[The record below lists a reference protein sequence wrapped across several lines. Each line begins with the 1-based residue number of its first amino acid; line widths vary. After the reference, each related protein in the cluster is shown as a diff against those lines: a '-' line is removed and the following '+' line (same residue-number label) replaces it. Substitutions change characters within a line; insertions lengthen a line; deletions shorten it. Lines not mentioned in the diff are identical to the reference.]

1 MTARIEALTQRLS
14 QRDLDVLAS
23 LQQYRFVT
31 TQQIARLHFE
41 ATPESAV
48 PRRVNHA
55 LARLRALAVITT
67 LERRIGGVR
76 AGSAGYVWTLTDSG
90 RRVIAATTDETRPP
104 RVRAYEPSVAF
115 LEHTLAVGE
124 AALVARE
131 AARRGVCR
139 LEVLEVEPEAW
150 RPYVAPTGAIVRLKP
165 DLAMVTEAGGFEDR
179 WFIEVDRDTEPPSR
193 VIAKCLAYERYRAT
207 GVEQREHG
215 VFPGTV
221 WIVPSERR
229 AAQLRERIDGD
240 HRLSQQM
247 YAVITLHRFADLLG
261 SGLENFNDNP
271 GGQEGGETS

>member
-1 MTARIEALTQRLS
+1 MTARIDALTQRLS

-55 LARLRALAVITT
+55 LARLRALGVVTT

-76 AGSAGYVWTLTDSG
+76 AGSAGYVWTLTDGG
-90 RRVIAATTDETRPP
+90 RRVTAATSGETRPP

-124 AALVARE
+124 TALVAHE
-131 AARRGVCR
+131 AARRGACR
-139 LEVLEVEPEAW
+139 ILTLEVEPEAW
-150 RPYVAPTGAIVRLKP
+150 RPYVGPTGAVVRLKP
-165 DLAMVTEAGGFEDR
+165 DLAIVTEAGGFEDR

-207 GVEQREHG
+207 GIEQREHG
-215 VFPGTV
+215 VFPATV
-221 WIVPSERR
+221 WLVPSERR
-229 AAQLRERIDGD
+229 ATQLRERIDGD
-240 HRLSQQM
+240 PRLSQQM
-247 YAVITLHRFADLLG
+247 YAVITLDRFADLLG
-261 SGLENFNDNP
+261 SGLESFNDKT
-271 GGQEGGETS
+271 GGQEGGEPS

>member
-1 MTARIEALTQRLS
+1 MTARIDALTQRLS
-14 QRDLDVLAS
+14 QRDLDVLTS
-23 LQQYRFVT
+23 VHQYRFVT
-31 TQQIARLHFE
+31 TQQLARLHFE

-55 LARLRALAVITT
+55 LARLRALGVLTA

-90 RRVIAATTDETRPP
+90 RRIVAATAGETRPP

-124 AALVARE
+124 TALMAHE

-139 LEVLEVEPEAW
+139 IETLEVEPEAW
-150 RPYVAPTGAIVRLKP
+150 RPYVGPTGAIVRLKP
-165 DLAMVTEAGGFEDR
+165 DLAMVTEAEGFEDR

-193 VIAKCLAYERYRAT
+193 VIAKCLAYEQYRAT
-207 GVEQREHG
+207 GIEQREHG
-215 VFPGTV
+215 VFPATV

-229 AAQLRERIDGD
+229 AIQLRERIASDA
-240 HRLSQQM
+240 RLSHQM
-247 YAVITLHRFADLLG
+247 YAVITLDRFADLLG
-261 SGLENFNDNP
+261 RGLENFNDNP